1 LIFSL
6 SHFVFFVTLG
16 IHFQIAC
23 HFYPNHIWLTNKENE
38 MRQRKNQKANED
50 AIEVFKQ
57 EMGKKYPSHDEKI
70 RYRLW
75 KDQDQRC
82 AYSGNVIALG
92 QIFSAV

>member
-1 LIFSL
+1 LEWLGSNSIKHNLI
-6 SHFVFFVTLG
+6 
-16 IHFQIAC
+16 
-23 HFYPNHIWLTNKENE
+23 NE
-38 MRQRKNQKANED
+38 E

-82 AYSGNVIALG
+82 AYSGNLGRNKIA
-92 QIFSAV
+92 FV